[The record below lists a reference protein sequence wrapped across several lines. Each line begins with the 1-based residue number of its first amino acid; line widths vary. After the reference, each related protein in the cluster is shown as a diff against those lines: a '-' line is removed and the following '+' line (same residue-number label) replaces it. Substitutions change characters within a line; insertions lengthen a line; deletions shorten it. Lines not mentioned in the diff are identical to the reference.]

1 MCNILASKSNI
12 FIDCQLEDLFP
23 LEWGNL
29 LTIFHLFFFF
39 FFFFFFCW
47 IPKGKS
53 HREHFF
59 VSIEKIQTM
68 CKTYKYKQPSWGQ
81 DYRTWNTECWIFYQ
95 QNTPNSNFWLRCTAN
110 VDVAARQTDVK
121 TDGQCNSDRYT
132 DGRMTDTQHDW
143 QKDRTN
149 SQTTRQTDGR
159 TDNVTQ
165 TDIRTD
171 EGRTV
176 NMTDRKIGQTSRQ
189 YDRRTDGRTNR

>member
-1 MCNILASKSNI
+1 MIV
-12 FIDCQLEDLFP
+12 
-23 LEWGNL
+23 NL
-29 LTIFHLFFFF
+29 KICFRWSGAICWQFFTFFSFFFVL
-39 FFFFFFCW
+39 CW

-68 CKTYKYKQPSWGQ
+68 CNTYKYKQASWGQ

-95 QNTPNSNFWLRCTAN
+95 QNTPNNNFWLRFTAN

-149 SQTTRQTDGR
+149 IQTTWQTDGR
-159 TDNVTQ
+159 TDKQINSMQFVYMLSLICGAHSVYNGT
-165 TDIRTD
+165 IRTYRWYWCD
-171 EGRTV
+171 CLGYDFRTV
-176 NMTDRKIGQTSRQ
+176 LIVVIL
-189 YDRRTDGRTNR
+189 